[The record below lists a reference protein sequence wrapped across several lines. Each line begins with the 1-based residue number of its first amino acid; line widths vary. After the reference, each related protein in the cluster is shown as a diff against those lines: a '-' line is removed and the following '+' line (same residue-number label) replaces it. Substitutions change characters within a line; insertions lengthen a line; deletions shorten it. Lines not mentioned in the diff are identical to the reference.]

1 MTNPV
6 EKPALSTVEGPA
18 RKGGKPSKL
27 NPTAF
32 RATIINIFCN
42 GGLFFL
48 KLYAALVSG
57 SIALLSEA
65 FNSLTDMVSSIAIF
79 VCVKISDKE
88 ADEGHPFGH
97 KRAEPVAGITV
108 AVFAA
113 VLGFQIIKSSVER
126 IFKGGDVLSI
136 TWFTLL
142 VPLITI
148 LVKAGMAFYFSRVGK
163 AARSPAIAATAVDSL
178 SDVFVALAALIGIA
192 GARLGYAYLDPV
204 AGLAI
209 SVWIIYAG
217 YRIGMEN
224 IDYLMGKS
232 PDKAMME
239 EIKAAALGVPGVKN
253 INTARAHYIGPFIH
267 VEIHIEVPKYLSTF
281 DSHAISKEVE
291 RAIGRI
297 SAIEKAF
304 VHIDPV

>member
-1 MTNPV
+1 
-6 EKPALSTVEGPA
+6 
-18 RKGGKPSKL
+18 
-27 NPTAF
+27 
-32 RATIINIFCN
+32 
-42 GGLFFL
+42 
-48 KLYAALVSG
+48 
-57 SIALLSEA
+57 
-65 FNSLTDMVSSIAIF
+65 
-79 VCVKISDKE
+79 
-88 ADEGHPFGH
+88 
-97 KRAEPVAGITV
+97 ITV

-113 VLGFQIIKSSVER
+113 VLGFQIIKSSIER
-126 IFKGGDVLSI
+126 ILKGGDGLSI
-136 TWFTLL
+136 TWFVLL
-142 VPLITI
+142 VPVITI
-148 LVKAGMAFYFSRVGK
+148 LVKTGMAFYFSRVGK
-163 AARSPAIAATAVDSL
+163 AARSPAIRASAVDSL
-178 SDVFVALAALIGIA
+178 SDVFVALAALIGIV
-192 GARLGYAYLDPV
+192 GAKFGYTYLDPA

-239 EIKAAALGVPGVKN
+239 EIKAAALGVLGVKD
-253 INTARAHYIGPFIH
+253 INTVRAHYIGPFIH

-291 RAIGRI
+291 RAIGKI